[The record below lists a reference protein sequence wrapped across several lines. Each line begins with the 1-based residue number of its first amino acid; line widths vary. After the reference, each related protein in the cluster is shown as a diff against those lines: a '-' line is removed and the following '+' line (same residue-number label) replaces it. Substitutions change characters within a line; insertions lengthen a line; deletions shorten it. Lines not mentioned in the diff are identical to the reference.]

1 MWQACVWMA
10 SPFRWPLLNGAAC
23 WHSKRQRTTNT
34 NQSSPLAC
42 FDPLPK
48 NAITGPYPGVP
59 STLLWIKDTGKRGKD
74 KNLALY
80 PIFCPLCDRPL
91 LKLKKNKKSKS
102 ALLHLHVWLNANDRR
117 APASF
122 VCLLESASLHVCG
135 LKLKLGFCVDR
146 AGYMFAKHLMPPGS
160 TPIPSLPSEQSCI
173 KMSSNQYRESKSEC
187 SWCGCSSIV
196 LCPHI

>member
-1 MWQACVWMA
+1 MFKEEEGCWSLCCKWKMEDESFVPLVPPSGPRRNFPLSPASTFSNMTTAALSFLFTERKKPPERQQLIDHMWQACVWMA

-80 PIFCPLCDRPL
+80 PIFCPLC
-91 LKLKKNKKSKS
+91 
-102 ALLHLHVWLNANDRR
+102 
-117 APASF
+117 F
-122 VCLLESASLHVCG
+122 
-135 LKLKLGFCVDR
+135 F
-146 AGYMFAKHLMPPGS
+146 
-160 TPIPSLPSEQSCI
+160 
-173 KMSSNQYRESKSEC
+173 
-187 SWCGCSSIV
+187 
-196 LCPHI
+196 